1 MPRFTL
7 LRQDRTIITPPGHS
21 GEFSS
26 VKVAFPP
33 IRDPQGNPLTVDAL
47 DGEDALLYFRTVYP
61 ELKEILLAVE
71 PTNKS
76 HYGNRE
82 SRVH

>member
-7 LRQDRTIITPPGHS
+7 LRQDRTLILGDS
-21 GEFSS
+21 REFSS
-26 VKVAFPP
+26 VKVSFPP
-33 IRDPQGNPLTVDAL
+33 IRDAQGNPLTVDAI
-47 DGEDALLYFRTVYP
+47 DGEDALRYFRATRP
-61 ELKEILLAVE
+61 GLKEILLAVE
-71 PTNKS
+71 PTTKA